1 MVDHS
6 MRHWLVTPVNK
17 GWSVTPG
24 WLPAIPEESPIFYQH
39 FGDAFKCAFEMARR
53 EQARTGIPSGVRWRD
68 AEGKW
73 CEKACQMDKLA
84 ACRWDAGFR
93 AQWSGSDY

>member
-1 MVDHS
+1 MDDDS

-24 WLPAIPEESPIFYQH
+24 WLPANPEESPIYYQH
-39 FGDAFKCAFEMARR
+39 FGDAFHCAIEMARR
-53 EQARTGIPSGVRWRD
+53 EQARTGIPSGVRWKD

-73 CEKACQMDKLA
+73 CEKAA
-84 ACRWDAGFR
+84 
-93 AQWSGSDY
+93 SDG